1 MFTGII
7 EGLGVI
13 RDTRQVDGGI
23 RIRIDAG
30 FDLEDTRIGD
40 SIAVNGVCLTA
51 TAVTKTQFDADA
63 SPETLAKTSLGNLKT
78 GTRVNL
84 ERALRFTDRL
94 GGHLVTGHIDG
105 TGIIRDKKKAGN
117 AEIFTVDINPDL
129 SAYMVSKGS
138 VAVDGISLT
147 INRCGR
153 DFFDVSIIPH
163 TAGMTTLRFRRVGDI
178 VNIETDIIGKYVN
191 HFLTIGRADDGKR
204 PEGGAITRE
213 TLLKA
218 GFD

>member
-1 MFTGII
+1 MFTGIV

-13 RDTRQVDGGI
+13 RDTRAVSGGR
-23 RIRIDAG
+23 RISIDAG
-30 FDLEDTRIGD
+30 FDLADTVVGD

-51 TAVTKTQFDADA
+51 VTVAGTRFEADA
-63 SPETLAKTSLGNLKT
+63 SPETLARTTLGDAK
-78 GTRVNL
+78 GGSRVNL

-105 TGIIRDKKKAGN
+105 TAVMKDKQRAGN
-117 AEIFTVDINPDL
+117 ADIITIGVDGEL
-129 SAYMVSKGS
+129 SAFMVAKGS

-153 DFFDVSIIPH
+153 DFFEVSIIPH
-163 TAGMTTLRFRRVGDI
+163 TAAMTTIGSRQPGDR
-178 VNIETDIIGKYVN
+178 VNIETDIIGKYVK
-191 HFLTIGRADDGKR
+191 HFLTAGRTDETHQSA
-204 PEGGAITRE
+204 GGLITRE

-218 GFD
+218 GFV

>member
-7 EGLGVI
+7 ECLGVI
-13 RDTRQVDGGI
+13 RDSRPAGSGRRIGI
-23 RIRIDAG
+23 EAA
-30 FDLEDTRIGD
+30 FDLSDTRVGD

-51 TAVTKTQFDADA
+51 VRVAAGRFEADA
-63 SPETLAKTSLGNLKT
+63 SPETLARTTLGALKD
-78 GTRVNL
+78 GSRVNL

-105 TGIIRDKKKAGN
+105 TGIIRDKKRAGN
-117 AEIFTVDINPDL
+117 AEIFTIGVDAGL
-129 SAYMVSKGS
+129 SAYMVAKGS

-147 INRCGR
+147 INNCGR

-163 TAGMTTLRFRRVGDI
+163 TAAITTIGFRRPGDE
-178 VNIETDIIGKYVN
+178 VNIETDIIGKYVK
-191 HFLTIGRADDGKR
+191 HFLTGGGSG
-204 PEGGAITRE
+204 EGSRYAGGSITRE
-213 TLLKA
+213 SLLKA